1 MKIVYAGTPSFS
13 VEPLKRLKESGAQI
27 VGVITQTDKP
37 TGRSGKIT
45 PSPVKE
51 YAIKEGI
58 PVYQFEKI
66 RLSADEVKKIGA
78 DIMITCAYGQ
88 ILSEEILSAFK
99 WGVYNLHASLLPKYR
114 GAAPIQA
121 AILNGDEY
129 TGITVMKTE
138 AGLDTGDILLAKRL
152 KIGEKETAGELSV
165 RLSSLAADCVIE
177 AVKIIEESGGTP
189 QLMLQDNC
197 AATLVKKIKR
207 EDAKISFGASPKEI
221 VNKIRALNPEPTAY
235 AYLNGSPV
243 NIYFAE
249 ECPVPEGKENAGIG
263 EVISEKAKQGL
274 IVRCS
279 GGAVKLEKIQLAGG
293 KIIGGS
299 DAFNGR
305 KIRGGDRFY
314 D

>member
-1 MKIVYAGTPSFS
+1 MKIVYAGTPLFA
-13 VEPLKRLKESGAQI
+13 VEPLKRLKESGAEI

-51 YAIKEGI
+51 YALKESI

-66 RLSADEVKKIGA
+66 RLSVDEVKAINA

-88 ILSEEILSAFK
+88 ILSAEILSAFK

-129 TGITVMKTE
+129 TGVTVMKTE
-138 AGLDTGDILLAKRL
+138 EGLDAGDILLAKRL
-152 KIGEKETAGELSV
+152 KIGEKETAGELSE
-165 RLSSLAADCVIE
+165 RLSSLAADCAEE
-177 AVKIIEESGGTP
+177 AVKIIEECGGAP

-207 EDAKISFGASPKEI
+207 EDAKISFGSSPKDI

-235 AYLNGSPV
+235 AYLNGAPV
-243 NIYFAE
+243 NLYSAE
-249 ECPVPEGKENAGIG
+249 ECPVPDGKENAAAG
-263 EVISEKAKQGL
+263 EVVSEKAKQGL
-274 IVRCS
+274 IVKCL
-279 GGAVKLEKIQLAGG
+279 GGAVKLNKIQLAGG

-299 DAFNGR
+299 DALNGR
-305 KIRGGDRFY
+305 KIRGGDRFE

>member
-1 MKIVYAGTPSFS
+1 MKIVYAGTPSFA
-13 VEPLKRLKESGAQI
+13 VEPLKRLIESGAEI

-51 YAIKEGI
+51 CALKAGL
-58 PVYQFEKI
+58 PVYQFGKI
-66 RLSADEVKKIGA
+66 RLSVNEVKALNA
-78 DIMITCAYGQ
+78 DLMITCAYGQ
-88 ILSEEILSAFK
+88 ILSEDVLSAFK
-99 WGVYNLHASLLPKYR
+99 WGVYNLHASLLPRYR

-129 TGITVMKTE
+129 TGVTVMKTE
-138 AGLDTGDILLAKRL
+138 TGLDTGDILLAKRL
-152 KIGEKETAGELSV
+152 KIGETETAGELSA
-165 RLSSLAADCVIE
+165 RLSSLAAECAIE
-177 AVKIIEESGGTP
+177 AVKIIEENGGAP

-207 EDAKISFGASPKEI
+207 EDAEVSFDMPPKNI

-243 NIYFAE
+243 NLYSAE
-249 ECPVPEGKENAGIG
+249 ECPVPEGRENSPCG
-263 EVISEKAKQGL
+263 EVVSEKAKQGL
-274 IVRCS
+274 IVKCLDGTVR
-279 GGAVKLEKIQLAGG
+279 LNKIQLAGG
-293 KIIGGS
+293 KIISGA
-299 DAFNGR
+299 DALNGR
-305 KIRGGDRFY
+305 KIRGGDRFN

>member
-1 MKIVYAGTPSFS
+1 MKIVYAGTPLFA
-13 VEPLKRLKESGAQI
+13 VEPLKRLVQSGADI

-51 YAIKEGI
+51 YALGAGI

-88 ILSEEILSAFK
+88 ILSGEILSAFK

-129 TGITVMKTE
+129 TGITVMKTDI
-138 AGLDTGDILLAKRL
+138 GLDTGDILLVKRI
-152 KIGEKETAGELSV
+152 KIGEEETAGELSA
-165 RLSSLAADCVIE
+165 RLSFLAADC
-177 AVKIIEESGGTP
+177 AVEGIRLIEESGGVP

-197 AATLVKKIKR
+197 AATTVKKLKR
-207 EDAKISFGASPKEI
+207 EDAKICFSLSARDI
-221 VNKIRALNPEPTAY
+221 VNKVRALNPEPTAY
-235 AYLNGSPV
+235 AMLNGKPV
-243 NIYFAE
+243 NIFSAE
-249 ECPVPEGKENAGIG
+249 ACPIPAGTEGAECGV
-263 EVISEKAKQGL
+263 VLSEKPKQGL
-274 IVRCS
+274 IVKCL
-279 GGAVKLEKIQLAGG
+279 GGAVKLNKIQLAGG
-293 KIIGGS
+293 KVIGGT
-299 DAFNGR
+299 DALNGR
-305 KIRGGDRFY
+305 KICGGDRFEN
-314 D
+314 